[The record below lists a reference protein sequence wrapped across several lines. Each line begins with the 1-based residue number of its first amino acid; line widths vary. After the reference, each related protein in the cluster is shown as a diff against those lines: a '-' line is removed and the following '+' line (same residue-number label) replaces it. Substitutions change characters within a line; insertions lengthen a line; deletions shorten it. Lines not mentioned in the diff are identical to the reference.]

1 MARNKKSPALQNRIN
16 RTAGSRQ
23 NMNGAGAGG
32 RLVTKRAK
40 TAGGVTKTVVG
51 KTQLGSRNQRYRDLR
66 SAFGLSAG

>member
-40 TAGGVTKTVVG
+40 TAGVTKTVVG